1 MDYVE
6 LPIDAT
12 IKKIVESRKQFS
24 RDLVEAYKQGL
35 IQIGISQIKNDMRLN
50 DLRLEEINQPRGY

>member
-35 IQIGISQIKNDMRLN
+35 ITQGIEMINN
-50 DLRLEEINQPRGY
+50 DLRLEEINQPRRY

>member
-1 MDYVE
+1 MDYIE

-24 RDLVEAYKQGL
+24 RNLVEAYKQGL
-35 IQIGISQIKNDMRLN
+35 ITQGIEMINN
-50 DLRLEEINQPRGY
+50 DLRLEEINRRY

>member
-1 MDYVE
+1 MDYIE

-12 IKKIVESRKQFS
+12 IKKIIENRKQFS

-35 IQIGISQIKNDMRLN
+35 IQVGISQINN
-50 DLRLEEINQPRGY
+50 DLRLEEINRRY

>member
-12 IKKIVESRKQFS
+12 IKKIIEDRKNFTKQ
-24 RDLVEAYKQGL
+24 LVDAYKQGL
-35 IQIGISQIKNDMRLN
+35 ITQGIEMINN
-50 DLRLEEINQPRGY
+50 DLRLEEINQPRRY

>member
-12 IKKIVESRKQFS
+12 IKKIIEDRKNFTKQ
-24 RDLVEAYKQGL
+24 LVDAYKQGL
-35 IQIGISQIKNDMRLN
+35 ITQGIEMINN
-50 DLRLEEINQPRGY
+50 DLRLEEINLPRRY

>member
-1 MDYVE
+1 MDYIE

-24 RDLVEAYKQGL
+24 KDLVEAYKQGL
-35 IQIGISQIKNDMRLN
+35 ITQGIEMINN
-50 DLRLEEINQPRGY
+50 DLRLEEINQPRRY

>member
-1 MDYVE
+1 MDYPE
-6 LPIDAT
+6 LPIDTT

-24 RDLVEAYKQGL
+24 RDLVESYKQGL
-35 IQIGISQIKNDMRLN
+35 IQVGISQINN

>member
-1 MDYVE
+1 MDYPE

-35 IQIGISQIKNDMRLN
+35 ITQGIEKINN
-50 DLRLEEINQPRGY
+50 DLRMEEINQKIGRY

>member
-1 MDYVE
+1 MDYIE

-35 IQIGISQIKNDMRLN
+35 ITQGIEMINN

>member
-1 MDYVE
+1 MDYPE
-6 LPIDAT
+6 LPIDTT

-35 IQIGISQIKNDMRLN
+35 ITQGVEMINN
-50 DLRLEEINQPRGY
+50 DLRMEEINQKIGRY

>member
-1 MDYVE
+1 MDYIE

-12 IKKIVESRKQFS
+12 IKNIVESRKQFS

-35 IQIGISQIKNDMRLN
+35 ITQGIEMINN
-50 DLRLEEINQPRGY
+50 DLRLEEINQPRRY

>member
-1 MDYVE
+1 MDYPE

-35 IQIGISQIKNDMRLN
+35 ITQGIEKINN
-50 DLRLEEINQPRGY
+50 DLRLEEINRRY

>member
-1 MDYVE
+1 MNKPE
-6 LPIDAT
+6 LPIDTT

-24 RDLVEAYKQGL
+24 RDLVESYKQGL
-35 IQIGISQIKNDMRLN
+35 IQVGISQINN

>member
-35 IQIGISQIKNDMRLN
+35 IQVGISQINN
-50 DLRLEEINQPRGY
+50 DLRLEEINQPGRY

>member
-12 IKKIVESRKQFS
+12 IKKIIENRKQFS

-35 IQIGISQIKNDMRLN
+35 IQVGISQINN

>member
-1 MDYVE
+1 MEYIE

-35 IQIGISQIKNDMRLN
+35 ITQGIEMINN
-50 DLRLEEINQPRGY
+50 DLRLEEINQPRRY